1 MQKRNISENVYQ
13 IALLPRN
20 SINCYIID
28 NILVDSGIRSTS
40 HSLLKALK
48 NHTIKSHVLSHAH
61 ADHQG
66 GSKIICETLKIP
78 LLCNEKEVSLATSGD
93 VTRDY
98 THQKH
103 PVTIFQKRCWAGPGC
118 KVSGILKEGDEIGSF
133 TVIESPG
140 HSAGHISF
148 FRERD
153 RLLIV
158 GDTLVNMNLLSTFV
172 GLSQPPDLFTLNK
185 PQNIVSIQKLASLKP
200 KILCFGHGPVLMNK
214 GELEKFVERI
224 SV

>member
-1 MQKRNISENVYQ
+1 MHQRAIAENVYQ

-40 HSLLKALK
+40 KTLLKAVK
-48 NHTIKSHVLSHAH
+48 THNIKSHVLSHAH

-66 GSKIICETLKIP
+66 GSKMICETLKIP
-78 LLCNEKEVSLATSGD
+78 LFCNEKEISLTETGD

-98 THQKH
+98 SHQKH
-103 PVTIFQKRCWAGPGC
+103 PVTLFQKKFWAGAGC
-118 KVSGILKEGDEIGSF
+118 KVSGILKEGDEMGSF
-133 TVIESPG
+133 TVIETPG
-140 HSAGHISF
+140 HSEGHISF

-153 RLLIV
+153 KLLIV
-158 GDTLVNMNLLSTFV
+158 GDTLVNMNLISTFV

-185 PQNIVSIQKLASLKP
+185 QQNIISIQKLASLKP
-200 KILCFGHGPVLMNK
+200 KILCFGHGPVLRNK
-214 GELEKFVERI
+214 GELEKFIERL
-224 SV
+224 SA